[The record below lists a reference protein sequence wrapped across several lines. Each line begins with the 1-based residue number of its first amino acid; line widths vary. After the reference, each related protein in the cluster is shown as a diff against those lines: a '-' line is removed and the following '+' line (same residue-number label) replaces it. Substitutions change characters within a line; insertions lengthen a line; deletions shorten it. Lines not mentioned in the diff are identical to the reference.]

1 MPQGNTRPRT
11 VTPQDQPIASP
22 DNGLADI
29 LSRAGV
35 IPFNPNTGGSP
46 DLQTIIQGLLT
57 PTPAPMPQK
66 EGLLQTILASLG
78 QGVAAATQNPALNQ
92 QIQTQ
97 QAQKFANQQNEREQS
112 DRMNQ
117 IRQQFGL
124 KLLDSQLGEQQDIAK
139 ETRNAAYRKEER
151 IAAEQAAVREFNMQ
165 MTGKEQLEN
174 ISQKN
179 QIDVL
184 NLKRIWDKEDQ
195 ANANAR
201 FDKKEKQDLIEKKL
215 DVQLGLVRSGLP
227 VGIATSITDKWFKD
241 EKLTPKEEAALT
253 ATAQRAL
260 RLASGGGGRRSSGG
274 GSGKPGS
281 LYETVI
287 TDGGTEGEG
296 GSTTT
301 RMVKAGLTNSQVG
314 QIVKEHMAKDYVQ
327 LRDGSIVDKKS
338 VRSNDILMDI
348 VQIDH
353 TLTPEEKEKFVAER
367 VLPSAIRASMPRQA
381 QPQQTSPAPKS
392 YDPNEFQKKAQA
404 FTNASQKAPSVF
416 EKARYYQQQFD
427 NALQSGDFTKEAVAR
442 EMAKMA
448 QQLPQEDRMI
458 VEGIVVRN
466 TKRSSSKTGTKTKVQ
481 LKGNKTPEQMKKEM
495 DEFLRKGAQQ

>member
-1 MPQGNTRPRT
+1 MPQDTRPRT

-97 QAQKFANQQNEREQS
+97 QAQKFANQQYEREQS

-174 ISQKN
+174 WNFQHQKALKD
-179 QIDVL
+179 IDI
-184 NLKRIWDKEDQ
+184 NYQTSRDKMTDD
-195 ANANAR
+195 R
-201 FDKKEKQDLIEKKL
+201 FDRKEAQDLIERKL
-215 DVQLGLVRSGLP
+215 QIKLGLVTSGIP
-227 VGIATSITDKWFKD
+227 AGTATSIANKWFAD
-241 EKLTPKEEAALT
+241 EPLSPTEERTLT
-253 ATAQRAL
+253 ASAQRS
-260 RLASGGGGRRSSGG
+260 LASAAKAARSGG
-274 GSGKPGS
+274 GSGSGGGS
-281 LYETVI
+281 LGISSKEAFRLIFESAKTPYVEL
-287 TDGGTEGEG
+287 TDGTIVEASAIPRDNIGVPNERLVKRRLTPAEGAEYAGAKILPSVINVMQGKQSTAAPSGETKVKGLSVADGQPYGPTVDVPITPQQKAYAYEEQMNKAIKEG
-296 GSTTT
+296 YAPVVVAKKLREFVDANAPEDKVILDGVISKKIPAKT
-301 RMVKAGLTNSQVG
+301 KQG
-314 QIVKEHMAKDYVQ
+314 IVKGNM
-327 LRDGSIVDKKS
+327 
-338 VRSNDILMDI
+338 
-348 VQIDH
+348 
-353 TLTPEEKEKFVAER
+353 
-367 VLPSAIRASMPRQA
+367 
-381 QPQQTSPAPKS
+381 
-392 YDPNEFQKKAQA
+392 
-404 FTNASQKAPSVF
+404 
-416 EKARYYQQQFD
+416 
-427 NALQSGDFTKEAVAR
+427 
-442 EMAKMA
+442 
-448 QQLPQEDRMI
+448 
-458 VEGIVVRN
+458 
-466 TKRSSSKTGTKTKVQ
+466 TGA
-481 LKGNKTPEQMKKEM
+481 QMKNQM
-495 DEFLRKGAQQ
+495 DEALRKGLK